1 MASRIENIENRIR
14 NLKINKGDEAFFIR
28 NVKDSKIINH
38 AVQSPSAKLLKYS
51 FHKGQRVIYQG
62 YFMVRKD
69 EYLVRLDYDQ
79 FSYYCHSEVL
89 GHIDS
94 ISTLRSKKI
103 DKLFY

>member
-38 AVQSPSAKLLKYS
+38 AVCTTKLPEYS
-51 FHKGQRVIYQG
+51 FYKGQRVMYQG

-79 FSYYCHSEVL
+79 ISYYCHSEIL

-94 ISTLRSKKI
+94 ISTLRSKKL
-103 DKLFY
+103 DKLF